1 MEILYSH
8 YNNVYKAIVTTW
20 KNGFVKKE
28 KGQQGNALKK

>member
-28 KGQQGNALKK
+28 KG